1 MNNIDDFYNS
11 ILNIRLQQNE
21 KTKELIQ
28 GITKKAVDEV
38 KKVTPDLDGF
48 CKFLASEIQENLNQN
63 GIRNYWIDLN
73 ELINVNHVVLIAEYR
88 TAVGMQHLL
97 IDPSFRQFTK
107 QENKKLIKL
116 NDWPGEKIKDKNM
129 VADLLESGITELDE
143 KRWNDYLQ
151 GFTENSQNITLDNLL
166 KEKLKREEQEN
177 DRKRK

>member
-73 ELINVNHVVLIAEYR
+73 ELINVDHVVLIAEYR

-116 NDWPGEKIKDKNM
+116 NYWPGEKIKDKNM

-143 KRWNDYLQ
+143 KRWTDYLQ